1 MAMMYQT
8 PSEVTY
14 HETTGYGIG
23 TEQHDDIEWLVSVN
37 VALKRITVQRGYH
50 GLGVIWG
57 GTFDEFIEA
66 DMSSDTVL
74 AMEAR
79 GEK

>member
-37 VALKRITVQRGYH
+37 VALKRITVQRGHH
-50 GLGVIWG
+50 GVDDVIWRG
-57 GTFDEFIEA
+57 SFEEFINA
-66 DMSSDTVL
+66 DMSRDAV
-74 AMEAR
+74 MH
-79 GEK
+79 